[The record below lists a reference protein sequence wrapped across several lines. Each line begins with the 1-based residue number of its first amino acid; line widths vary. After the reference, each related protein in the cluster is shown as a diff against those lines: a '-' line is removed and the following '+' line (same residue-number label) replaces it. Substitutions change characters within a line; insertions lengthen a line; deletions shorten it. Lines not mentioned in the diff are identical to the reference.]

1 MGHQNWI
8 CVISKAFLLLL
19 LTSFQVT
26 LPYSACCWLKDTS
39 RQQNINGAGMDRPA
53 HPTHFKLLK
62 KTQKPFSKESLWQG
76 LKSVLSMWLRQ
87 TEWSLVTVLIV
98 TPVQTVNSAQ
108 ESLKASLS
116 GERGFCKCQM
126 TWQKVKK
133 TLNILHCAACKFRTK
148 TPRNLL
154 AAGLGTNY
162 FLCWKLL
169 KPNPVFPHSITKISS
184 LVIPWVPL
192 FQKSVTNAKA
202 LPLTSFLGWEGGISL
217 ALMDGFGT
225 KFGDY
230 PWTLSQ
236 PVPSPAPAPGL

>member
-1 MGHQNWI
+1 
-8 CVISKAFLLLL
+8 
-19 LTSFQVT
+19 
-26 LPYSACCWLKDTS
+26 
-39 RQQNINGAGMDRPA
+39 MDRPA

-62 KTQKPFSKESLWQG
+62 KTQKPFLKESLWQG
-76 LKSVLSMWLRQ
+76 LKSVLSMGLRQ

-133 TLNILHCAACKFRTK
+133 TLNILHCSACKFRTK

-154 AAGLGTNY
+154 ATELGTNY
-162 FLCWKLL
+162 FFMLKAVKTQPSFPCNQDKLTG
-169 KPNPVFPHSITKISS
+169 HSMDPSLPEECHYSQSSPPAFISG
-184 LVIPWVPL
+184 LR
-192 FQKSVTNAKA
+192 
-202 LPLTSFLGWEGGISL
+202 GWCQPCT
-217 ALMDGFGT
+217 DGT

-230 PWTLSQ
+230 PWTISQ
-236 PVPSPAPAPGL
+236 PVPTLLQPQGSNCLWAHNWGAASTLLHGCPSLRVPPTRCF

>member
-1 MGHQNWI
+1 
-8 CVISKAFLLLL
+8 
-19 LTSFQVT
+19 
-26 LPYSACCWLKDTS
+26 
-39 RQQNINGAGMDRPA
+39 
-53 HPTHFKLLK
+53 
-62 KTQKPFSKESLWQG
+62 
-76 LKSVLSMWLRQ
+76 MWLRQ

-169 KPNPVFPHSITKISS
+169 KPNPAFPHSVTKISS

-192 FQKSVTNAKA
+192 FQKSVTNSKA
-202 LPLTSFLGWEGGISL
+202 LPRLHFWAERVVSALLWWMALAQSLGITHGHCPSL
-217 ALMDGFGT
+217 
-225 KFGDY
+225 
-230 PWTLSQ
+230 
-236 PVPSPAPAPGL
+236 SPALLQPQGFNCLWSHTSSAASTLLHGCPSLRVPPTRCF